1 MQQDKI
7 SRFKVVNLF
16 VLLISASLTSITAPL
31 LKTETAIAG
40 NLYNNWNYAADRIG
54 DSLDVNNTGIY
65 DIGGT
70 AVKVDN
76 SYVWVGITGNLPIS
90 GLNTGPTVG
99 GFPVPNQNI
108 GYGDYFFDFGNSNFI
123 NASNSSSLFAI
134 RFAANNDSAAA
145 ALGVYSNVKAKSV
158 VTTNAGYWNP
168 GSNRNTVVSK
178 TGVDPTTGEFAW
190 NDSYY
195 SYPSSDF
202 KFHNVIESGNYL
214 GGINILNA
222 LDLANAGFDN
232 SAFGFSGSNTFGFRF
247 ARNLIPDG
255 VYTASLIL
263 ECLNDLTGLRGNK
276 SPIVVDPP
284 NTKPVPVPGFVGGAI
299 LASGVFGLRSAK
311 KKAVKIIA

>member
-7 SRFKVVNLF
+7 SQFKVVNLF
-16 VLLISASLTSITAPL
+16 VLLLPASLFSIISPL

-76 SYVWVGITGNLPIS
+76 DYVWVGITGNLPIS
-90 GLNTGPTVG
+90 GLNTGLTYG
-99 GFPVPNQNI
+99 GFRVPSQNI

-123 NASNSSSLFAI
+123 SASNSSNLFAI
-134 RFAANNDSAAA
+134 RFADNNDSAAA

-168 GSNRNTVVSK
+168 GSHRSTVFSK

-190 NDSYY
+190 NDPYY
-195 SYPSSDF
+195 SYPM
-202 KFHNVIESGNYL
+202 
-214 GGINILNA
+214 
-222 LDLANAGFDN
+222 N
-232 SAFGFSGSNTFGFRF
+232 SFFVPLFLCPKYCKTMTRYIGDAQ
-247 ARNLIPDG
+247 AAKQELEI
-255 VYTASLIL
+255 SL
-263 ECLNDLTGLRGNK
+263 
-276 SPIVVDPP
+276 
-284 NTKPVPVPGFVGGAI
+284 VP
-299 LASGVFGLRSAK
+299 
-311 KKAVKIIA
+311 